1 MTGENTESDGDRQPL
16 EESSPFRGK
25 SSWLP
30 RYLSRMLS
38 PGFLDEVKE
47 QCALAG
53 PAFLSQ
59 IMVFLVNIVS
69 SIFCG
74 HLGKIELDS
83 VLLAIAVINVS
94 GISVGVGL
102 ASACD
107 TLISQTYGGKNL
119 KRVGTILQRGI
130 LILLLFCFPCW
141 AIFINTE
148 HILLLF
154 RQNPDVARLT
164 HTYLMI
170 FIPALP
176 AAFIYQ
182 LQARYLQNQGIIWPQ
197 VFTGIAVNIINAGA
211 NAILLIVLELGVA
224 GSAAANTISQYAMCI
239 LLFTYIWVKKLHVE
253 TWGGWS
259 TDCLQEWGQFIQLA
273 IPSMLMLCIEW
284 WSFEIGGFL
293 AGLISVVELGAQ
305 AVMLELV
312 AALFT
317 IPFGFS
323 VAASMRI
330 GNALGARNIEQA
342 KLSTKVSFI
351 CTLFFAV
358 PAGVVVAALKDYI
371 SYIFTPD
378 REIGLL
384 VSKLLLILAPFHIF
398 DALSITSGGVIRGA
412 GKQMI
417 GAVVNILGFYLIGLP
432 IGISLMFA
440 VKLGV
445 MGLWYGLIICV
456 FLQGSLC
463 IIYIT
468 CFSWDKACEEAQN
481 RAGVKLEQKD
491 QYPDISLTET
501 ATENETIQYIHP
513 GHDDLYQA
521 FSYENISL
529 PYISSDEKIPHPIN
543 ETTTVVGEVLSTK
556 QIIIRRGLAVVSAV
570 TTLII
575 GILVKYLV
583 NSR

>member
-501 ATENETIQYIHP
+501 ATENETIQSIHP
-513 GHDDLYQA
+513 ENDDLYQA
-521 FSYENISL
+521 FPYENISL

-543 ETTTVVGEVLSTK
+543 ITTNVVGEILSMK